1 MMRVNA
7 MDYYLDIKL
16 LSDPDFVPSVLLN
29 ALFSKLHRALAE
41 HSELNVAVSFPEY
54 SLVPL
59 GLGSCLRLHGKQGDL
74 AGLQNTDWLAGM
86 RDHMVYGDVQ
96 PVPSNTEHVAV
107 RRVQAKSN
115 VERLIRRS
123 AKRKGISEE
132 EARKAYQTAQ
142 PEKLRLP
149 FITLNS
155 QSSGQ
160 RFSLFIKQS
169 KPQQESR
176 TGEFNRYGISQ
187 TATVPWF

>member
-1 MMRVNA
+1 MRVNA

-16 LSDPDFVPSVLLN
+16 LPDPDFVPSMLMN
-29 ALFSKLHRALAE
+29 ALFSKLHRALVE

-54 SLVPL
+54 SLAPL
-59 GLGSCLRLHGKQGDL
+59 GLGGCLRLHGKQDEL
-74 AGLQNTDWLAGM
+74 AGLQNTNWLTGM
-86 RDHMVYGDVQ
+86 RDHVVGGDVQ
-96 PVPSNTEHVAV
+96 HVPSNAEHIAV

-149 FITLNS
+149 FVTLNS

-160 RFSLFIKQS
+160 RFYLFIEQS
-169 KPQQESR
+169 KPQQESKA
-176 TGEFNRYGISQ
+176 GEFNRYGISQ
-187 TATVPWF
+187 TGTVPWF